1 MKNTKIELN
10 ENLSEILGNGVFDNR
25 MDATK
30 SFFAYA
36 KANNLLDGDNKKIIL
51 DAKLEKIFGKSTLT
65 YFGLTEELLN
75 HSKLNK
81 ILNLSG
87 NQRDENAKCHILKI
101 GFIPVD
107 CSSDYIYTGDPES
120 CNTQQIT
127 FKFFQD
133 KVVVFDSYLELKLP
147 EEFYIDLKSFDISEE
162 DSKFWVTLAKFT
174 ETAISKG
181 NDYLDPIALAKCFL
195 SPQNAARKSES
206 VVYVAG
212 IGSEFDNEDG
222 KYNGFYYVGYEFYDG
237 RNENDIDVFIDESV
251 YVIDSWA

>member
-10 ENLSEILGNGVFDNR
+10 ENLSEILGSSVFDTP

-36 KANNLLDGDNKKIIL
+36 KANNLLDGENKKIIL
-51 DAKLEKIFGKSTLT
+51 DAKLKKIFGKSTLP

-87 NQRDENAKCHILKI
+87 NQGYENAKYHILKI
-101 GFIPVD
+101 GFIPED
-107 CSSDYIYTGDPES
+107 CRSDYIYTGDPES

-133 KVVVFDSYLELKLP
+133 KAVIFDSYLETKLP
-147 EEFYIDLKSFDISEE
+147 EDFYIDIKNFDISEE
-162 DSKFWVTLAKFT
+162 DSKFWAILAKFA
-174 ETAISKG
+174 ETAITKG

-195 SPQNAARKSES
+195 LPQNAARESES

-212 IGSEFDNEDG
+212 VGSEFDNEDR
-222 KYNGFYYVGYEFYDG
+222 KYNGFYYIGYEFYDG
-237 RNENDIDVFIDESV
+237 KNEKDMDLFIDETV